1 MSVSGRQISVAC
13 GVALVLLLVVVIGLL
28 VYPNSYRTTG
38 KKFADVAYRIYG
50 QIGYMVNFWLVPF
63 VNCHLV
69 NNNLIRN
76 FSYLKLYQRSVA
88 VTRSSS
94 LVPKPATRWRLRL
107 RPLVPKSDARWP
119 VVI

>member
-13 GVALVLLLVVVIGLL
+13 SVALVLLLVVVIGLL
-28 VYPNSYRTTG
+28 VHPNSYRTTG
-38 KKFADVAYRIYG
+38 KKFADVAYRIYGHWLYG

-76 FSYLKLYQRSVA
+76 FFFDNHENKNDGTVFMLMLL
-88 VTRSSS
+88 T
-94 LVPKPATRWRLRL
+94 
-107 RPLVPKSDARWP
+107 
-119 VVI
+119 